1 MLLFILDLHGYRQM
15 VAMNLV
21 FRIKQEYDN
30 EYMQI
35 IRSANNKQKII

>member
-35 IRSANNKQKII
+35 MSANNKQKII